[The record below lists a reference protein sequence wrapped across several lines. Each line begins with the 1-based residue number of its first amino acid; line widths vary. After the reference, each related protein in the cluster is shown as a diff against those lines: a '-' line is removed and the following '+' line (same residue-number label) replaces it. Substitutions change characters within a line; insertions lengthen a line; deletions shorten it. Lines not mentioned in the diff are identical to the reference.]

1 MDSTI
6 TILFLTALIFSVG
19 FLLLVILL
27 VPAINRLKSTLEDME
42 KTSVQ
47 VRDLALKLK
56 DLSAKVDRDVEKF
69 DAVLDASKETVE
81 VVADSVKLI
90 NRSFL
95 RKSAGLLAFIPA
107 IKFGWNLVRK
117 FKGGKKQ

>member
-1 MDSTI
+1 MDSTT

-19 FLLLVILL
+19 FLLLIILL
-27 VPAINRLKSTLEDME
+27 VPAINRLRSTLEDME

-47 VRDLALKLK
+47 VRDLAIKLK
-56 DLSAKVDRDVEKF
+56 ELSVKVDRDVEKF
-69 DAVLDASKETVE
+69 DAVLNASKETAE

-90 NRSFL
+90 NRNFL
-95 RKSAGLLAFIPA
+95 KKSAGLLAFIPA

>member
-56 DLSAKVDRDVEKF
+56 DLSVKVDRDVEKF

>member
-1 MDSTI
+1 MDSST

-27 VPAINRLKSTLEDME
+27 VPAISRLKSTLEDME

-56 DLSAKVDRDVEKF
+56 ELSAKVDHDVDKF
-69 DAVLDASKETVE
+69 DAVLNASKETAE

-90 NRSFL
+90 NRNFL

-107 IKFGWNLVRK
+107 IKLGWNLVRK

>member
-1 MDSTI
+1 MDSTT

-56 DLSAKVDRDVEKF
+56 ELGAKVDRDVDKF

-95 RKSAGLLAFIPA
+95 RKTAGLMAFIPA